1 MNRILLSALFFIFAV
16 IKSYGQLVHVV
27 NSSADSGNGTL
38 RSILSMAA
46 SGDTIKFDNSISQ
59 VNLTSGQL
67 LIDKSVIL
75 IGNPSKTRLF
85 RDTTAEFRILEIN
98 GNVIP
103 IIVRIHNIEIAN
115 GQTLN
120 ESEEPQHGGGVLI
133 SGASDSVFMNS
144 CIISGNQTGK
154 SRFSPGGS
162 GGDGGGIYNTGF
174 LSLSNCIVEGN
185 KSGEGQRF
193 CFPGKGA
200 GLFNKGSVRVTQSKF
215 LSNLSGKGGDDWI
228 PDGSSFGYAGGDGG
242 AIYNQQ
248 EMQITETE
256 IIGNKTGVGGNAS
269 VGYHGQGSGGR
280 GGNGAAIYNSGSCIL
295 FSCKIQFN
303 ITGEG
308 GYGSG
313 SGPPFGS
320 GSDGRSGSGA
330 GIYNMSTFKATNCL
344 ITNNSTGDI
353 NVSASESSSGNGGG
367 IYTNSSL
374 DLRLVNSTIS
384 ANKTSK
390 GKHTGTGGGIYVN
403 TGNVALVNTIVS
415 GNFVNGTTPEDVYGT
430 VVADYSLIRN
440 TQNAVITG
448 TMNLLSQDPQFM
460 LDGYNFRLRAV
471 SPAVNAG
478 NPDTTGLLL
487 PLFDIDKR
495 TRILDARVDMGAYER
510 QPAEVSY
517 IIKQP
522 DTLRFPLTHVDSF
535 SIDSILLLACS
546 DIPFILD
553 SIVANEV
560 FNLSHNAD
568 IGWQPA
574 LQQVELAP
582 GLNKVYVRFRSG
594 TEGVF
599 TENIHIY
606 TNDSLIDSPLVHV
619 TGESAGCVFFA
630 GNIQHDTI
638 WQGCVRL
645 IGNVTIKDQVKLSI
659 KPGTR
664 IITEGPYEILV
675 ERGSIYAAGNKNQK
689 ITFTGKPTISAGDTT
704 FASWGGIRVYSTLF
718 GDDTLF
724 FEHCIIQNGAK
735 EGSWEGGG
743 AICLDDV
750 YFPGKTTILN
760 CIFRDNKASN
770 GGAIFKSWGSEY
782 DLVIINTVFENNSAS
797 GEGGAVYFHWSD
809 QSYPATMTNL
819 LFSNNRGG
827 PGKTSAV
834 YGSNWDK
841 YTNCSFVNNPYPPLT
856 GGSPF
861 ITNCLFWPSD
871 FSYQFLMWPILSYNN
886 EGMAY
891 PDFVDTSS
899 FNYRLKPTS
908 NCYNAGNPDTGSYQ
922 LPLFDLDGRP
932 RIADGR
938 VDIGCYEYQQTTA
951 AAISVIPY
959 AYEFY
964 SKVGEPKYDKSLC
977 IKNTGSETLI
987 IDSVSLPE
995 GFAFRN
1001 RFGEWENPLSEL
1013 DLNIYD
1019 SCYLELR
1026 FLPTE
1031 NKTYPGNIIFYSN
1044 DPLNNVVSIPV
1055 TGHASADG
1063 KDDTANNGVGPLV
1076 YPVPSDGI
1084 VNISEL
1090 KSVSLVEI
1098 YDLNGR
1104 QVFAA
1109 VINAGQES
1117 ITIDLSQQPG
1127 GIYTAEL
1134 YSDKAAIYR
1143 KIILK

>member
-1 MNRILLSALFFIFAV
+1 MNRFLLSALFFIFVV
-16 IKSYGQLVHVV
+16 IKSYGQFVHVV

-38 RSILSMAA
+38 RSALSSAA
-46 SGDTIKFDNSISQ
+46 SGDTIKFTNSISQ

-85 RDTTAEFRILEIN
+85 RNTTAEFRILEIN

-162 GGDGGGIYNTGF
+162 GGDGGGIYNMGF

-200 GLFNKGSVRVTQSKF
+200 GLFNKGSVRITQGKF
-215 LSNLSGKGGDDWI
+215 LSNLSGKGGDDWT

-248 EMQITETE
+248 EMQILEAE

-280 GGNGAAIYNSGSCIL
+280 GGNGAAIYNTGSCIL
-295 FSCKIQFN
+295 VSCKIQFN

-330 GIYNMSTFKATNCL
+330 GIYNMSTFTATNCL
-344 ITNNSTGDI
+344 ITNNSTGNI
-353 NVSASESSSGNGGG
+353 SLSASESSSGNGGG

-403 TGNVALVNTIVS
+403 TGNVALVNSIVS

-440 TQNAVITG
+440 TQNAVISG
-448 TMNLLSQDPQFM
+448 TTNLLSQDPQFM
-460 LDGYNFRLRAV
+460 LNGYNFRLRAV

-560 FNLSHNAD
+560 FQLSLTTD

-630 GNIQHDTI
+630 GNIQHDTT

-645 IGNVTIKDQVKLSI
+645 IGNVTIMDQVKLSI

-664 IITEGPYEILV
+664 IITEGPYEIRV
-675 ERGSIYAAGNKNQK
+675 IRGSIYAAGNKNQK

-704 FASWGGIRVYSTLF
+704 FAPWGGIRVYSTLF

-724 FEHCIIQNGAK
+724 FEHCIIQNGMK
-735 EGSWEGGG
+735 EGNWEGGG
-743 AICLDDV
+743 AICLYDV
-750 YFPGKTTILN
+750 YFPGKTTISN

-770 GGAIFKSWGSEY
+770 GGAIFKSYGSEY
-782 DLVIINTVFENNSAS
+782 DLVIINSVFENNTAS
-797 GEGGAVYFHWSD
+797 SEGGAVYFHWTG
-809 QSYPATMTNL
+809 QSYPATMTNT
-819 LFSNNRGG
+819 LFLNNKSA

-871 FSYQFLMWPILSYNN
+871 FSYEFLMWPILSYNN

-891 PDFVDTSS
+891 PDFVDTTG
-899 FNYRLKPTS
+899 FNYRLKPSS
-908 NCYNAGNPDTGSYQ
+908 NCYNAGNPDTASYP

-938 VDIGCYEYQQTTA
+938 VDIGCYEYQQATA
-951 AAISVIPY
+951 AAISVTPY

-964 SKVGEPKYDKSLC
+964 SKVGEPKYDRSQL
-977 IKNTGSETLI
+977 IKNKGGETLI
-987 IDSVSLPE
+987 IDSISLPE

-1013 DLNIYD
+1013 DINIYD

-1044 DPLNNVVSIPV
+1044 DPSNKIVSIPV

-1063 KDDTANNGVGPLV
+1063 EDDTANNGVSPLV
-1076 YPVPSDGI
+1076 YPVPSDGF

-1090 KSVSLVEI
+1090 KSVTLVEI

-1104 QVFAA
+1104 QVFAK

-1127 GIYTAEL
+1127 GIYTAKL
-1134 YSDKAAIYR
+1134 YSDKTSVYR

>member
-1 MNRILLSALFFIFAV
+1 MSRFILSALFSIFLV
-16 IKSYGQLVHVV
+16 LQSYGQYVHVV
-27 NSSADSGNGTL
+27 NNSADSGPGTL
-38 RSILSMAA
+38 RSALSTAA
-46 SGDTIKFDNSISQ
+46 SGDTIKFAGSVSQ

-67 LIDKSVIL
+67 LIDKSL
-75 IGNPSKTRLF
+75 FLEGNPTNTRLF

-115 GQTLN
+115 GQTQN

-185 KSGEGQRF
+185 KNGEGQRF
-193 CFPGKGA
+193 CFAGKGA
-200 GLFNKGSVRVTQSKF
+200 GLFNKGSVRITQSKF
-215 LSNLSGKGGDDWI
+215 LSNLSGKGGDDWT
-228 PDGSSFGYAGGDGG
+228 PDGSSYGYAGGDGG

-248 EMQITETE
+248 EIQITESE
-256 IIGNKTGVGGNAS
+256 IAGNKTGVGGNAS
-269 VGYHGQGSGGR
+269 VGYHGQGSGGS
-280 GGNGAAIYNSGSCIL
+280 GGNGAAIYNTGNCIL
-295 FSCKIQFN
+295 VSCKIQYN

-308 GYGSG
+308 GYGYG

-330 GIYNMSTFKATNCL
+330 GIFNMSAFTATNCL

-353 NVSASESSSGNGGG
+353 NVSASESSSGYGGG

-390 GKHTGTGGGIYVN
+390 GKHTGTGGGIYIYS
-403 TGNVALVNTIVS
+403 GNVALVNTIVS
-415 GNFVNGTTPEDVYGT
+415 GNFVNGATPEDVNGT
-430 VVADYSLIRN
+430 VVSDYSLIKN
-440 TQNAVITG
+440 APNAVISG
-448 TMNLLSQDPQFM
+448 TANLIGQDPQFM

-487 PLFDIDKR
+487 PLSDIDKR

-510 QPAEVSY
+510 QPAELSY

-535 SIDSILLLACS
+535 SLDTIVLLACS
-546 DIPFILD
+546 DVPFILD
-553 SIVANEV
+553 SIVSNEV
-560 FNLSHNAD
+560 FQLSLNAD
-568 IGWQPA
+568 AGWQPS
-574 LQQVELAP
+574 LQQVELTP

-594 TEGVF
+594 AEGVF
-599 TENIHIY
+599 SKDIHIF

-630 GNIQHDTI
+630 GNIQHDTT

-645 IGNVTIKDQVKLSI
+645 IGNVTIKDQVKLII

-689 ITFTGKPTISAGDTT
+689 ITFTGKPIINEGDTT
-704 FASWGGIRVYSTLF
+704 FATWRGIRVNSTLV

-724 FEHCIIQNGAK
+724 FEHCIIQNGMK
-735 EGSWEGGG
+735 MVGGGG
-743 AICLDDV
+743 AICLEDV
-750 YFPGKTTILN
+750 YFPGKTTISN
-760 CIFRDNKASN
+760 CIFRDNKASR
-770 GGAIFKSWGSEY
+770 GGAIFKSYGSKY
-782 DLVIINTVFENNSAS
+782 DLVIINSVFENNTAS
-797 GEGGAVYFHWSD
+797 GEGGAIYFYWTG
-809 QSYPATMTNL
+809 QSYPATIINS
-819 LFSNNRGG
+819 LFLNNKSAA
-827 PGKTSAV
+827 GKTSAV
-834 YGSNWDK
+834 SGSDWDK

-891 PDFVDTSS
+891 PDFVDTTS

-938 VDIGCYEYQQTTA
+938 VDIGCYEHQQPIP
-951 AAISVIPY
+951 AAISVTPY

-964 SKVGEPKYDKSLC
+964 SKVGQPKYDKSLL
-977 IKNTGSETLI
+977 IKNSGGETLS

-1001 RFGEWENPLSEL
+1001 RFGEWENPLSER
-1013 DLNIYD
+1013 DINIYD

-1031 NKTYPGNIIFYSN
+1031 NRTYPGNIIFYSN
-1044 DPLNNVVSIPV
+1044 DPSNYIVSIPV

-1063 KDDTANNGVGPLV
+1063 TDDTANNGVSPMV
-1076 YPVPSDGI
+1076 YPVPSDGL

-1090 KSVSLVEI
+1090 NGISLLEI
-1098 YDLNGR
+1098 YDLNGK
-1104 QVFAA
+1104 QVVTALM
-1109 VINAGQES
+1109 NAGQES
-1117 ITIDLSQQPG
+1117 ITIDLGQQPG
-1127 GIYTAEL
+1127 GIYMAKF